1 MHPIALLGRASDSAD
16 IAAWPAG
23 GGAAKERSYKVPPE
37 VLAALYDSIIM
48 PLTKEV
54 QVAYL
59 LRRLD
64 AEPAA

>member
-1 MHPIALLGRASDSAD
+1 MTVACAALRC
-16 IAAWPAG
+16 AG
-23 GGAAKERSYKVPPE
+23 AERRYKVEPG
-37 VLAALYDSIIM
+37 VVAALYDAIIM

-64 AEPAA
+64 AA

>member
-1 MHPIALLGRASDSAD
+1 VACAVLRC
-16 IAAWPAG
+16 AG
-23 GGAAKERSYKVPPE
+23 KERRYKVEPG
-37 VLAALYDSIIM
+37 VLAQLYDSIIM

-64 AEPAA
+64 A